1 MLFRS
6 HCTTPF
12 VFAVTDLKMFV
23 TLGAAAIRKNAAID
37 NVKIESVRFI
47 LGRDLKPR
55 LVDCIR
61 NYSAR
66 FAGNHL
72 VKF

>member
-1 MLFRS
+1 MGGLRNMVAS
-6 HCTTPF
+6 A
-12 VFAVTDLKMFV
+12 AVVAV
-23 TLGAAAIRKNAAID
+23 TLGAAAIRKNAAIA

-47 LGRDLKPR
+47 LRRDLKPC